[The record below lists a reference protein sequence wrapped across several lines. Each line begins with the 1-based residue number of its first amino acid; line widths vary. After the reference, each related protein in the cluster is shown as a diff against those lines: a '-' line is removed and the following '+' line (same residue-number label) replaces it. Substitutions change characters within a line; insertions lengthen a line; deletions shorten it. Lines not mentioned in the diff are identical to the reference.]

1 MRAAVSTCMNTILKM
16 VALLSLVTSPFVIG
30 CSINTDASPPDPP
43 LHSAS
48 ISTSQMRASFSAQ
61 AGDQNVKVYASVF
74 GTDANGNTTKGIELD
89 EGDYFTASIAGS
101 APTTL
106 TEGAQEDSLSAI
118 PYSATLP
125 LATAAEDITIALVR
139 GHGQVSA
146 PKSTVHLPAPFTLTT
161 TAPASIKARS
171 SIPVHLTPAPDA
183 ILTLE
188 ATGSCIADDNNNDN
202 LTAPTIDEEGNGIID
217 TNQIALTG
225 SGTCEASLFLSYSDS
240 SGSVDSAF
248 KGALDLFGDADGLQ
262 KRAITVTFTN

>member
-1 MRAAVSTCMNTILKM
+1 MNTNLKM
-16 VALLSLVTSPFVIG
+16 VALLSLVASPFVIG
-30 CSINTDASPPDPP
+30 CSINTETAPPDPP

-48 ISTSQMRASFSAQ
+48 IATSQMRASFSAQ

-89 EGDYFTASIAGS
+89 EGDYFTASVAGS
-101 APTTL
+101 APITL
-106 TEGAQEDSLSAI
+106 TEGAQESSLSAI

-139 GHGQVSA
+139 GHGEVSA
-146 PKSTVHLPAPFTLTT
+146 PKSTVHVPAPFTLTT
-161 TAPASIKARS
+161 TAPASVKARS
-171 SIPVHLTPAPDA
+171 SIPVHLDPAPDA

-202 LTAPTIDEEGNGIID
+202 LTAPTLDAEGNGIIN
-217 TNQIALTG
+217 TEQIALTG
-225 SGTCEASLFLSYSDS
+225 SGACDAILFLSYDDVT
-240 SGSVDSAF
+240 GSIDSAYR
-248 KGALDLFGDADGLQ
+248 GSLDPFGSSDGSQ